1 MSQNMAQLPL
11 ADLKRHF
18 LTCPI
23 CLDTFC
29 SPKILPCVHTFCSP
43 CLIKHANGRTR
54 FPCPECR
61 QDTHMPSNGI
71 SGLQD
76 NHYIASLHEWASSA
90 DDRMEYLPH
99 PTNDDSLGKCNRHTD
114 ADLSY
119 YCLECEAEV
128 CECCIREQ
136 HFQHREKIT
145 VVDNKGKFDAAL
157 LASFKATMEKLSNQL
172 SMLEQEEKRE
182 CEQRKV
188 AAREIE
194 SAGRKL
200 VEQINLQVYQLIQ
213 QLQALHQDSLLGIVE
228 DKETVHNYL
237 TNMQQWKQQAET
249 LLRRPT
255 RLDEVEQVQTKMRSL
270 LEDAAKCEGLGSNR
284 RPTKYTFIREELDY
298 RLLSIGRLVEGC
310 DVDEENE
317 NQQSASMIR
326 FGREGSGEGEFRYP
340 SGVAISDDGTIF
352 VLDSD
357 NSRVQIFD
365 SDGKFLRTFTVL
377 CPEINSNNTRLEGIA
392 MALDGNL
399 FLTDQM
405 HKSVVIISQHGEL
418 QDIKRLDMAVHPA
431 GIAFDPRT
439 WNLLVSDVSKHC
451 VIVMNPMGALRHTFG
466 SLGVLDRQFNQP
478 LNLTVNARGEIIVS
492 DFFNHSVKVFDSEGV
507 FLFKFGSSGTG
518 DGQLSL
524 PAGVCTDAS
533 GNIIVAD
540 RGNSRV
546 SLFDAGG
553 HFLKHVATKQDGL
566 RAPVAVAVSKK
577 GALVI
582 TDGANSSV
590 TIVKN
595 FICH

>member
-1 MSQNMAQLPL
+1 MAQLPL
-11 ADLKRHF
+11 TDLKRHF

-29 SPKILPCVHTFCSP
+29 SPKILPCVHTFCAP
-43 CLIKHANGRTR
+43 CLIKHTNGRTR

-61 QDTHMPSNGI
+61 QDTPMPSNGI

-76 NHYIASLHEWASSA
+76 NHYVTSLYEWVSSA

-99 PTNDDSLGKCNRHTD
+99 TTNDDSLGKCNRHTD
-114 ADLSY
+114 ATLSY

-136 HFQHREKIT
+136 HFSHRENIT
-145 VVDNKGKFDAAL
+145 VVENRGKFDAVL
-157 LASFKATMEKLSNQL
+157 LDSFKETVNKLSSLL

-188 AAREIE
+188 LAREIE

-200 VEQINLQVYQLIQ
+200 VEQINLEVYQQIQ
-213 QLQALHQDSLLGIVE
+213 QLQALHQGTLLDIVKE
-228 DKETVHNYL
+228 KETVANYL
-237 TNMQQWKQQAET
+237 MNMEQWKQQAEV
-249 LLRRPT
+249 LLKRPT
-255 RLDEVEQVQTKMRSL
+255 EVDEVEQVQTKMRSL
-270 LEDAAKCEGLGSNR
+270 LQDAAKCEGLGTNR
-284 RPTKYTFIREELDY
+284 GSTKYTFVREELDH
-298 RLLSIGRLVEGC
+298 RCISIGKIVEYC
-310 DVDEENE
+310 NVSEENA
-317 NQQSASMIR
+317 NQQSACSMVR

-340 SGVAISDDGTIF
+340 SGVAISDEGAIF
-352 VLDSD
+352 VLDAD
-357 NSRVQIFD
+357 NSRVQVFD

-399 FLTDQM
+399 FLTDKT
-405 HKSVVIISQHGEL
+405 HKSVMIVNQHGEL
-418 QDIKRLDMAVHPA
+418 QDMRRLEMAAHPA

-439 WNLLVSDVSKHC
+439 WNLLVSDVSNHC
-451 VIVMNPMGALRHTFG
+451 VIVMNSMGGLRHTFG
-466 SLGVLDRQFNQP
+466 SPGALDRQFNQP
-478 LNLTVNARGEIIVS
+478 LYLTVNARGEIIVS
-492 DFFNHSVKVFDSEGV
+492 DFFNHSVKVFDAEGV
-507 FLFKFGSSGTG
+507 FLFKFGGSGSD

-533 GNIIVAD
+533 GNIVVAD

-546 SLFDAGG
+546 SLFDARG
-553 HFLKHVATKQDGL
+553 HFVKHVATKQEGL

-577 GALVI
+577 GALVV
-582 TDGANSSV
+582 TDGATSSL

-595 FICH
+595 FMCR